1 EKCVFDPLVYTIIY
15 CATPE
20 VSPTEKYPDDWYK
33 GVISPNDKL
42 WRLDTVS
49 EESEVIFNPRVEAQ
63 TEIDMQKLAVKDDG
77 MAIYFINKRD
87 STLWELTIK

>member
-1 EKCVFDPLVYTIIY
+1 M
-15 CATPE
+15 
-20 VSPTEKYPDDWYK
+20 
-33 GVISPNDKL
+33 
-42 WRLDTVS
+42 DTVS